1 MLSFMRE
8 QGPGNPSD
16 RSSSGVGAQEGRS
29 GANAGGQEYFTVASN
44 KKNLRRST
52 IVVAI
57 LIGVGLA
64 CLWLMIRRIGPQ
76 AASARQAQDEEA
88 KIDAAIGRIT
98 GVSSEMVDR
107 MDEIVQK
114 FYEFSDVAQVKVNEL
129 VKNPFEVEGYM
140 NDLKDEIII
149 TEDPGA
155 QAALI
160 RRQRLQQQ
168 ANTLRLFS
176 IMRSDEGQSC
186 VINDQILQAGDKI
199 QGTDFTV
206 ARVGNNFVEVVWLP
220 AAGTGRDTS
229 ETEELKIVLKLS
241 E

>member
-8 QGPGNPSD
+8 QGSGNPSD
-16 RSSSGVGAQEGRS
+16 RSSSSAGAQEGRS
-29 GANAGGQEYFTVASN
+29 PGNASAQEYYTVASN

-57 LIGVGLA
+57 LVGLGLA
-64 CLWLMIRRIGPQ
+64 CLWLMIRRIEPQ

-114 FYEFSDVAQVKVNEL
+114 FYEFSDVSQVKVNEL

-140 NDLKDEIII
+140 GDLKDEIII
-149 TEDPGA
+149 TEDPQV

-176 IMRSDEGQSC
+176 IMRSDRGQSC
-186 VINDQILQAGDKI
+186 VINDQILQEGDRI

-206 ARVGNNFVEVVWLP
+206 AQIGSNFVEVVWLP
-220 AAGTGRDTS
+220 AAGTGRGTS
-229 ETEELKIVLKLS
+229 ETEEPKIVLKLS